1 MNRLAHTKMNQT
13 RRKIRV
19 RKTVSGTT
27 ERPRLAVNISNRNVV
42 AQVINDETMKTLA
55 SATSVGVKTL
65 DKKTMTEKAAWVGEQ
80 VATNAKKAKVKK
92 VVFDRSSKLY
102 HGKVKALADSA
113 RENGL
118 EF

>member
-1 MNRLAHTKMNQT
+1 MNRLAQVKNNAA

-19 RKTVSGTT
+19 RKSVSGTA
-27 ERPRLAVNISNRNVV
+27 ERPRLSVHISHQHVV
-42 AQVINDETMKTLA
+42 AQVINDQTQSTLA
-55 SATSVGVKTL
+55 SATSVGVKAL
-65 DKKTMTEKAAWVGEQ
+65 DGKTMTEKAAYVGQQ
-80 VATNAKKAKVKK
+80 VATNANKAKVKR
-92 VVFDRSSKLY
+92 VVFDRGSKLY

>member
-1 MNRLAHTKMNQT
+1 MNRLAKIQNNSL

-19 RKTVSGTT
+19 RKTVSGTAD
-27 ERPRLAVNISNRNVV
+27 RPRLAVHVSNRHVV
-42 AQVINDETMKTLA
+42 AQVINDETSKTLA
-55 SATSVGVKTL
+55 FATTVSVKAL
-65 DKKTMTEKAAWVGEQ
+65 DGKTMTEKAAWVGQ
-80 VATNAKKAKVKK
+80 QIAANAKKAKVSK

-102 HGKVKALADSA
+102 HGKVKALAESA

>member
-1 MNRLAHTKMNQT
+1 MNRLAHTKLNQM

-19 RKTVSGTT
+19 RHNVIGTA
-27 ERPRLAVNISNRNVV
+27 ERPRLSVHVSNRHVV
-42 AQVINDETMKTLA
+42 AQVIDDSTSKTLA
-55 SATSVGVKTL
+55 SATTVGVKAL
-65 DKKTMTEKAAWVGEQ
+65 SGKSMTDKAAWVGEQ
-80 VATNAKKAKVKK
+80 IAANAKKSKVSK
-92 VVFDRSSKLY
+92 VVFDRGGKLY

>member
-1 MNRLAHTKMNQT
+1 MNQI

-27 ERPRLAVNISNRNVV
+27 ERPRLAVHVSNRHLV

-55 SATSVGVKTL
+55 SATSVGVKAL
-65 DKKTMTEKAAWVGEQ
+65 DGKTMTEKATYVGQ
-80 VATNAKKAKVKK
+80 QIAANAKKAKVSK
-92 VVFDRSSKLY
+92 VVFDRGSKLY

>member
-1 MNRLAHTKMNQT
+1 MNRLAHTKLNQM

-19 RKTVSGTT
+19 RHNVIGTA
-27 ERPRLAVNISNRNVV
+27 ERPRLSVHVSNRHVV
-42 AQVINDETMKTLA
+42 AQVIDDSASKTLA
-55 SATSVGVKTL
+55 SATTVGAKAL
-65 DKKTMTEKAAWVGEQ
+65 NGKSMTDKAAWVGEQ
-80 VATNAKKAKVKK
+80 IAANAKKAKVSK
-92 VVFDRSSKLY
+92 VVFDRGGKLY

>member
-1 MNRLAHTKMNQT
+1 MNRLAHTKMNQI

-19 RKTVSGTT
+19 RKVVAGTT
-27 ERPRLAVNISNRNVV
+27 ERPRLAVHVSNRHVV
-42 AQVINDETMKTLA
+42 AQVIDDSTMKTLA
-55 SATSVGVKTL
+55 SATSVGVKDL
-65 DKKTMTEKAAWVGEQ
+65 DKKTMTEKAIYVGQQ
-80 VATNAKKAKVKK
+80 VAVNAKKAKVSK

>member
-1 MNRLAHTKMNQT
+1 MNRLAHTKMNQI

-27 ERPRLAVNISNRNVV
+27 ARPRLAVHVSNRNVI

-55 SATSVGVKTL
+55 YATSVGVKEL
-65 DKKTMTEKAAWVGEQ
+65 DKKTMTEKAIYVGEQ
-80 VATNAKKAKVKK
+80 VAASARKAKVKK

-102 HGKVKALADSA
+102 HGKVKALAESA
-113 RENGL
+113 RKNGL

>member
-1 MNRLAHTKMNQT
+1 MNRLAHTKMNSI

-19 RKTVSGTT
+19 RKTVAGTA
-27 ERPRLAVNISNRNVV
+27 ERPRLAVHVSNRNVI
-42 AQVINDETMKTLA
+42 AQVIDDQAMKTLA
-55 SATSVGVKTL
+55 SATSVGAKAL
-65 DKKTMTEKAAWVGEQ
+65 DGKSMTEKAAWVGQQ
-80 VATNAKKAKVKK
+80 VAANAKKAKVTK
-92 VVFDRSSKLY
+92 VVFDRSGRLY